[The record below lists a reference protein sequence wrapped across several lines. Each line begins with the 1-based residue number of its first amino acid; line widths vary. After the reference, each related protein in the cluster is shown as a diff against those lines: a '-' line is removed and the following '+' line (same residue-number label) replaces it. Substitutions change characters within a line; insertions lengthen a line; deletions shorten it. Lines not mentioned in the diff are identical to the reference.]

1 MPYSE
6 EKLAE
11 IKSFADII
19 FDIIDNEGM
28 ARDIAPYT
36 QKIEGALLPQPQGA
50 QVHPEVLKVA
60 IHYYA
65 LIADSYEMV
74 DRTMYAVDYYD
85 RAIALAAR
93 LFREYGE
100 LVEESYDLV
109 YRAIHAHNYYIDDDC
124 EDVISL
130 SAVFTDELRIEE
142 LRGVIPASRR
152 HLKHDPVELTDEY
165 LAVIDEVE
173 RLVSENRTTF
183 GFGSC
188 HEVWELKREYLA
200 ERGIV
205 WHSPSALNP
214 HVMFD

>member
-1 MPYSE
+1 MLYSE

-19 FDIIDNEGM
+19 FDIIDDEGI
-28 ARDIAPYT
+28 ASDIAPYT
-36 QKIEGALLPQPQGA
+36 QKIEEALLPQSEGEEA
-50 QVHPEVLKVA
+50 HPEVLKVA

-65 LIADSYEMV
+65 FIADSYRMV
-74 DRTMYAVDYYD
+74 DRTMYAADYYD

-100 LVEESYDLV
+100 LVEEPYDLV
-109 YRAIHAHNYYIDDDC
+109 YKAIHAHNYYIDDDC

-130 SAVFTDELRIEE
+130 GAIFIDEVYIDE

-173 RLVSENRTTF
+173 RLVRENRTFF

-188 HEVWELKREYLA
+188 HEVWDLKREYLA

-205 WHSPSALNP
+205 WHSPSTLNP